1 MEIIAAYGTVFVI
14 LAIIFGLYMT
24 WGIGA
29 NDLAN
34 AMGTSVGAGAVT
46 IKQAI
51 CIAIIFEFS
60 GAVLAG
66 GHVTS
71 TIRKGIID
79 PTSIV
84 DSPEILVYGMLA
96 SLLAAAFWLMVASWK
111 GWPVSTTHS
120 IIGALIGFAIVGI
133 GPDAVKWTKVGS
145 IVGSWVVSPVV
156 GGTISFLL
164 VMSTRK
170 LIFDTE
176 DPLKNAKRYAPCY
189 VFLVGFVISLV
200 TMFKGL
206 KHLKVDLSVPQ
217 SFGVA
222 VIIGLITAGIGWYF
236 IRRIEA
242 DRDADR
248 DFHFASVE
256 RVFAP
261 MMLFTACAMAFAHG
275 SNDVANGIGP
285 LAAVVSIVA
294 SGGEVMQ
301 ESELPIW
308 ILLLGGAGIVLGL
321 ITLGYRVMLTVG
333 RKITELTPSRGF
345 CAELAAATTVVIAS
359 RTGLPVST
367 THILVGSVLGVGL
380 ARGIGALDLRVV
392 FNIIVSWLVTLP
404 AGAMTV
410 GALAGQPEVNLG
422 IIPGWGGTQRLPLVV
437 GKAKALDMMLFS
449 KKIGAQEALDV
460 GLVNQV
466 STPENL
472 MADVFEFAGKLA
484 QRPPIAVSCVLKAI
498 AAGSYEGLDQGLRI
512 ENEGSKTVSQSNDC
526 IEGFTAFLEKRE
538 PVFKG
543 E

>member
-1 MEIIAAYGTVFVI
+1 MEIIATYGTVFVI

-60 GAVLAG
+60 GAVIAG

-79 PTSIV
+79 PTAIIN
-84 DSPEILVYGMLA
+84 SPEILVYGMLA
-96 SLLAAAFWLMVASWK
+96 SLLAAAFWLMIASWK

-133 GPDAVKWTKVGS
+133 GPDAVKWGKVGS
-145 IVGSWVVSPVV
+145 VVGSWVVSPVV

-176 DPLKNAKRYAPCY
+176 NPLANAKRYAPCY
-189 VFLVGFVISLV
+189 VFLVGFIISLV

-206 KHLKVDLSVPQ
+206 THLNIDLSVPQ
-217 SFGVA
+217 SFLVA
-222 VIIGLITAGIGWYF
+222 ICAGLITAGIGWYF
-236 IRRIEA
+236 IRRITA
-242 DRDADR
+242 DREADR

-256 RVFAP
+256 KVFAP

-285 LAAVVSIVA
+285 LAAVVSIVS

-301 ESELPIW
+301 KSELPIW

-392 FNIIVSWLVTLP
+392 FNIVVSWLVTLP
-404 AGAMTV
+404 AGAIM
-410 GALAGQPEVNLG
+410 A
-422 IIPGWGGTQRLPLVV
+422 
-437 GKAKALDMMLFS
+437 MLFYF
-449 KKIGAQEALDV
+449 
-460 GLVNQV
+460 
-466 STPENL
+466 T
-472 MADVFEFAGKLA
+472 
-484 QRPPIAVSCVLKAI
+484 LKGI
-498 AAGSYEGLDQGLRI
+498 FS
-512 ENEGSKTVSQSNDC
+512 
-526 IEGFTAFLEKRE
+526 
-538 PVFKG
+538 
-543 E
+543 

>member
-1 MEIIAAYGTVFVI
+1 MEIIATHGTVMVI
-14 LAIIFGLYMT
+14 LAVIFGLYMT

-51 CIAIIFEFS
+51 GIAIIFEFL

-66 GHVTS
+66 GHVTK

-79 PTSIV
+79 PTAIV
-84 DSPEILVYGMLA
+84 NNPEILVYGMLA
-96 SLLAAAFWLMVASWK
+96 ALLAAAFWLMVASTK

-133 GPDAVKWTKVGS
+133 GPEAVKWTKVGS
-145 IVGSWVVSPVV
+145 VVASWVISPVV

-176 DPLKNAKRYAPCY
+176 EPLKNAKKYAPFY
-189 VFLVGFVISLV
+189 IFLVGFVISLV
-200 TMFKGL
+200 TLFKGL
-206 KHLKVDLSVPQ
+206 KHLSINLSSGQ
-217 SFGVA
+217 SFLVA
-222 VIIGLITAGIGWYF
+222 SCIGALTAGLGWFFILNIKEDIGNNK
-236 IRRIEA
+236 
-242 DRDADR
+242 

-256 RVFAP
+256 KVFTP

-285 LAAVVSIVA
+285 LAAVVSIIS

-301 ESELPIW
+301 KSELPIW
-308 ILLLGGAGIVLGL
+308 ILLLGGGGIVLGL
-321 ITLGYRVMLTVG
+321 ITIGYRVMLTVG
-333 RKITELTPSRGF
+333 KKITELTPSRGF
-345 CAELAAATTVVIAS
+345 CAELAAATTVVLAS

-380 ARGIGALDLRVV
+380 ARGVGALDLRVV

-404 AGAMTV
+404 AGAVM
-410 GALAGQPEVNLG
+410 A
-422 IIPGWGGTQRLPLVV
+422 
-437 GKAKALDMMLFS
+437 MLFFF
-449 KKIGAQEALDV
+449 
-460 GLVNQV
+460 
-466 STPENL
+466 T
-472 MADVFEFAGKLA
+472 
-484 QRPPIAVSCVLKAI
+484 LKGI
-498 AAGSYEGLDQGLRI
+498 FG
-512 ENEGSKTVSQSNDC
+512 
-526 IEGFTAFLEKRE
+526 
-538 PVFKG
+538 
-543 E
+543 

>member
-51 CIAIIFEFS
+51 AIAIIFEFS
-60 GAVLAG
+60 GAVMAG

-79 PTSIV
+79 PSSIV
-84 DSPEILVYGMLA
+84 NSPEILVYGMLA
-96 SLLAAAFWLMVASWK
+96 SLLAAAFWLMIASWK

-133 GPDAVKWTKVGS
+133 GPDAVKWGKVGS
-145 IVGSWVVSPVV
+145 VVGSWVVRPVV

-164 VMSTRK
+164 VMSTRR

-176 DPLKNAKRYAPCY
+176 DPLKNAKRFAPCY
-189 VFLVGFVISLV
+189 VFLVGFIISLV

-217 SFGVA
+217 SFVVA
-222 VIIGLITAGIGWYF
+222 VIIGLITAGIGWHF

-242 DRDADR
+242 DPAADR
-248 DFHFASVE
+248 EFHFASVE

-301 ESELPIW
+301 KSDLPIW
-308 ILLLGGAGIVLGL
+308 ILLLGGTGIVLGL

-404 AGAMTV
+404 AGAIM
-410 GALAGQPEVNLG
+410 A
-422 IIPGWGGTQRLPLVV
+422 
-437 GKAKALDMMLFS
+437 MLFFF
-449 KKIGAQEALDV
+449 
-460 GLVNQV
+460 
-466 STPENL
+466 T
-472 MADVFEFAGKLA
+472 
-484 QRPPIAVSCVLKAI
+484 LKGI
-498 AAGSYEGLDQGLRI
+498 FS
-512 ENEGSKTVSQSNDC
+512 
-526 IEGFTAFLEKRE
+526 
-538 PVFKG
+538 
-543 E
+543 

>member
-1 MEIIAAYGTVFVI
+1 MDIIAAYGTAFVI

-84 DSPEILVYGMLA
+84 NSPEILVYGMLA
-96 SLLAAAFWLMVASWK
+96 SLLAAAFWLMIASWK

-133 GPDAVKWTKVGS
+133 GPDAVKWNKVAS
-145 IVGSWVVSPVV
+145 VVGSWVVSPVV

-164 VMSTRK
+164 VMSTRR

-176 DPLKNAKRYAPCY
+176 NPLKNAKRYAPCY

-206 KHLKVDLSVPQ
+206 KHLNVELSVPQ

-222 VIIGLITAGIGWYF
+222 VIIGLMTAGISWYF

-242 DRDADR
+242 DREADR

-256 RVFAP
+256 KVFAP

-285 LAAVVSIVA
+285 LAAVISIVS

-321 ITLGYRVMLTVG
+321 ITLGYRVMMTVG
-333 RKITELTPSRGF
+333 KKITELTPSRGF

-404 AGAMTV
+404 AGAIM
-410 GALAGQPEVNLG
+410 A
-422 IIPGWGGTQRLPLVV
+422 
-437 GKAKALDMMLFS
+437 MLFFF
-449 KKIGAQEALDV
+449 
-460 GLVNQV
+460 
-466 STPENL
+466 T
-472 MADVFEFAGKLA
+472 
-484 QRPPIAVSCVLKAI
+484 LKGI
-498 AAGSYEGLDQGLRI
+498 FS
-512 ENEGSKTVSQSNDC
+512 
-526 IEGFTAFLEKRE
+526 
-538 PVFKG
+538 
-543 E
+543 

>member
-1 MEIIAAYGTVFVI
+1 MEIIATYGTVFVI

-79 PTSIV
+79 PTAIIN
-84 DSPEILVYGMLA
+84 SPEILVYGMLA
-96 SLLAAAFWLMVASWK
+96 SLLAAAFWLMIASWK

-133 GPDAVKWTKVGS
+133 GPDAVKWGKVGS
-145 IVGSWVVSPVV
+145 VVGSWVVSPVV

-176 DPLKNAKRYAPCY
+176 NPLANAKRYAPCY
-189 VFLVGFVISLV
+189 VFLVGFIISLV

-206 KHLKVDLSVPQ
+206 THLNIDLSVPQ
-217 SFGVA
+217 SFLVA
-222 VIIGLITAGIGWYF
+222 ICAGLITAGIGWYF
-236 IRRIEA
+236 IRRITA
-242 DRDADR
+242 DREADR

-256 RVFAP
+256 KVFAP

-285 LAAVVSIVA
+285 LAAVVSIVS

-301 ESELPIW
+301 KSELPIW

-392 FNIIVSWLVTLP
+392 FNIVVSWLVTLP
-404 AGAMTV
+404 AGAVM
-410 GALAGQPEVNLG
+410 A
-422 IIPGWGGTQRLPLVV
+422 
-437 GKAKALDMMLFS
+437 MLFYF
-449 KKIGAQEALDV
+449 
-460 GLVNQV
+460 
-466 STPENL
+466 T
-472 MADVFEFAGKLA
+472 
-484 QRPPIAVSCVLKAI
+484 LKGI
-498 AAGSYEGLDQGLRI
+498 FS
-512 ENEGSKTVSQSNDC
+512 
-526 IEGFTAFLEKRE
+526 
-538 PVFKG
+538 
-543 E
+543 